1 VRLDLSDGALSTGDQ
16 SFTGVQVL
24 ADANG
29 QPFANGALDP
39 EGLAITEDGSF
50 YFSSEG
56 DANALVAPLV
66 GTLSAFGTLTGSLP
80 VSGDYLPAANQASGI
95 RNNLAFE
102 ALTLSPDGQRL
113 FVGTENALYQDGP
126 AADLYTGSPSRVVE
140 YDTATGRPV
149 AEYTYRTEPVQDAP
163 SPAGAFAN
171 NGLVELLALDD
182 QGTLLALERSFSTGV
197 PGNDIRLF
205 LARPDSAGADATGR
219 VPLRKEL
226 VLDFDHLGITVD
238 NVEGMTFGPELPDGR
253 RTLVLVSDDNFSETQ
268 VTQFLA
274 FAVDGGTAIA

>member
-1 VRLDLSDGALSTGDQ
+1 M
-16 SFTGVQVL
+16 
-24 ADANG
+24 
-29 QPFANGALDP
+29 
-39 EGLAITEDGSF
+39 
-50 YFSSEG
+50 
-56 DANALVAPLV
+56 
-66 GTLSAFGTLTGSLP
+66 
-80 VSGDYLPAANQASGI
+80 
-95 RNNLAFE
+95 
-102 ALTLSPDGQRL
+102 
-113 FVGTENALYQDGP
+113 
-126 AADLYTGSPSRVVE
+126 
-140 YDTATGRPV
+140 

-182 QGTLLALERSFSTGV
+182 RGTLLALERSFSTGV
-197 PGNDIRLF
+197 PGNDIRRF
-205 LARPDSAGADATGR
+205 LARPDPAGADATGR

-226 VLDFDHLGITVD
+226 VLDFDHLGITLD